1 MDGRRKAAAGP
12 AAEAVGLRINEGPRR
27 PRSLPFT
34 ATYLGD
40 GVVSLPGVGVFARFT
55 RAEVDAATA
64 ARLEGDP
71 AWEVR
76 ARVTR
81 PAPDAPGGGG

>member
-1 MDGRRKAAAGP
+1 MGGRKKAAGGP

-27 PRSLPFT
+27 PRSLPFA
-34 ATYLGD
+34 ATYLGE
-40 GVVSLPGVGVFARFT
+40 GVVDLPGVGLFARWT

-64 ARLEGDP
+64 DRLRGDP

-76 ARVTR
+76 PRVTP
-81 PAPDAPGGGG
+81 PAPDAPAGGA